1 MKRNKI
7 VFLLGIL
14 VILIGCYVGLQFW
27 NESKAA
33 KEEEQKEAKAVK
45 VKTLEALTEISYTI
59 MKVNLFLKKRM
70 ERGSMHRMRS
80 FH

>member
-7 VFLLGIL
+7 VFLLGVL

-27 NESKAA
+27 NESKAT

-45 VKTLEALTEISYTI
+45 VKTLEEIT
-59 MKVNLFLKKRM
+59 
-70 ERGSMHRMRS
+70 
-80 FH
+80 